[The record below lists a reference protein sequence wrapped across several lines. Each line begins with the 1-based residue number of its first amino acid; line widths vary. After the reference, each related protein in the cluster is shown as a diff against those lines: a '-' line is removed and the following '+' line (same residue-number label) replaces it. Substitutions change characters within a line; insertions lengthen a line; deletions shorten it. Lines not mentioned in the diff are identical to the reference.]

1 MCIGSNISTMCVCV
15 LIMIGANVSSRRL
28 GRYGLKAM
36 AMLDTQTA
44 VPNRQRTAQ
53 STAHTAQKCSQCE
66 CVCVCGYTLC
76 AGPPGPSDP
85 VGLVESSRVEVVL
98 YAFGLGIFGVL
109 CIFNVCLLSLCRS
122 LLFFSLYLSVYLSL
136 SLSLPF
142 SLSVCPC
149 CCRNVDASCIT
160 RTL

>member
-1 MCIGSNISTMCVCV
+1 MCIGRNISTMCVCV

-66 CVCVCGYTLC
+66 CVCVCVGIPCVRGLQGQ
-76 AGPPGPSDP
+76 AIRSVWSSP
-85 VGLVESSRVEVVL
+85 VEAVL

-109 CIFNVCLLSLCRS
+109 CIFNVCLLSLCSS
-122 LLFFSLYLSVYLSL
+122 LLFFSLYLSVYLSP
-136 SLSLPF
+136 SLPF
-142 SLSVCPC
+142 PLSFSLFARV
-149 CCRNVDASCIT
+149 VAAML
-160 RTL
+160 TLVV